1 MKEKGPFLYEKY
13 RYVTINQNIQTEGS
27 ELMSAQRKK
36 SLLMLTVIFLV
47 ALLIFVI
54 GIRNQQLGKV
64 KYDGGENTQI
74 EEDIVLTSLSP
85 TDKPMTTAVP
95 EDLPDIDIKSWEYVL
110 ANKANTYDLLPQVA
124 PIQGE
129 IDRYFDSRA
138 VDSLNQMLSDMRA
151 AGYTFHVN
159 MAYVPYSY
167 QELMYEKK
175 VKELAGDEEI
185 SEKYENQAERI
196 VPRAGQSD
204 HQTALGV
211 DITDGYFT
219 PYTNEELSTEKY
231 VWLRDHCAQYGF
243 IQRYPDGKQG
253 ITGYRQLYSFRYVGK
268 TAAEYIQKY
277 KLCLEEFIQL
287 YKNKEA
293 AENDKNSKK

>member
-1 MKEKGPFLYEKY
+1 
-13 RYVTINQNIQTEGS
+13 
-27 ELMSAQRKK
+27 
-36 SLLMLTVIFLV
+36 MLTVIFLV

-54 GIRNQQLGKV
+54 GNRNQQLGKV
-64 KYDGGENTQI
+64 EYDGGENTPV

-110 ANKANTYDLLPQVA
+110 ANKANTYDLLPQVSS
-124 PIQGE
+124 IQGE
-129 IDRYFDSRA
+129 SDRYFDSRA

-151 AGYTFHVN
+151 AGYSFHVN
-159 MAYVPYSY
+159 LAYVPYSY

-175 VKELAGDEEI
+175 VKELAGDEEV
-185 SEKYENQAERI
+185 SEKFENQAERI

-204 HQTALGV
+204 HQTALSV

-243 IQRYPDGKQG
+243 IQRYPDGKRRPL
-253 ITGYRQLYSFRYVGK
+253 TRFAAHTYRASVHENR
-268 TAAEYIQKY
+268 A
-277 KLCLEEFIQL
+277 LCNRQSKSGASNLAGVALVHPIEALE
-287 YKNKEA
+287 
-293 AENDKNSKK
+293 DMV

>member
-1 MKEKGPFLYEKY
+1 M
-13 RYVTINQNIQTEGS
+13 
-27 ELMSAQRKK
+27 
-36 SLLMLTVIFLV
+36 
-47 ALLIFVI
+47 
-54 GIRNQQLGKV
+54 
-64 KYDGGENTQI
+64 
-74 EEDIVLTSLSP
+74 
-85 TDKPMTTAVP
+85 
-95 EDLPDIDIKSWEYVL
+95 L
-110 ANKANTYDLLPQVA
+110 ANKANTYDLLPQVSS
-124 PIQGE
+124 IQGE
-129 IDRYFDSRA
+129 SDRYFDSRA

-151 AGYTFHVN
+151 AGYSFHVN
-159 MAYVPYSY
+159 LAYVPYSY

-175 VKELAGDEEI
+175 VKELAGDEEV
-185 SEKYENQAERI
+185 SEKFENQAERI

-204 HQTALGV
+204 HQTALSV

-253 ITGYRQLYSFRYVGK
+253 ITGYRQNYTYRYVGK
-268 TAAEYIQKY
+268 TAAEYILKN

-293 AENDKNSKK
+293 AENEKK

>member
-1 MKEKGPFLYEKY
+1 MSTKRKICIVAGVLMLLAAALYF
-13 RYVTINQNIQTEGS
+13 V
-27 ELMSAQRKK
+27 
-36 SLLMLTVIFLV
+36 LLMPQNAIDEHERLEQPVETADEETSVEE
-47 ALLIFVI
+47 AS
-54 GIRNQQLGKV
+54 GQQK
-64 KYDGGENTQI
+64 KET
-74 EEDIVLTSLSP
+74 
-85 TDKPMTTAVP
+85 
-95 EDLPDIDIKSWEYVL
+95 DLPDIDIKSWEYVL
-110 ANKANTYDLLPQVA
+110 ANKANTYDLLPQVSS
-124 PIQGE
+124 IQGE
-129 IDRYFDSRA
+129 SDRYFDSRA

-151 AGYTFHVN
+151 AGYSFHVN
-159 MAYVPYSY
+159 LAYVPYSY

-175 VKELAGDEEI
+175 VKELAGDEEV
-185 SEKYENQAERI
+185 SEKFENQAERI

-204 HQTALGV
+204 HQTALSV

-253 ITGYRQLYSFRYVGK
+253 ITGYRQNYTYRYVGK
-268 TAAEYIQKY
+268 TAAEYILKN

-293 AENDKNSKK
+293 AENEKK

>member
-1 MKEKGPFLYEKY
+1 
-13 RYVTINQNIQTEGS
+13 
-27 ELMSAQRKK
+27 MSAQRKK

-185 SEKYENQAERI
+185 SEKYENQA
-196 VPRAGQSD
+196 
-204 HQTALGV
+204 
-211 DITDGYFT
+211 
-219 PYTNEELSTEKY
+219 
-231 VWLRDHCAQYGF
+231 
-243 IQRYPDGKQG
+243 
-253 ITGYRQLYSFRYVGK
+253 
-268 TAAEYIQKY
+268 
-277 KLCLEEFIQL
+277 
-287 YKNKEA
+287 
-293 AENDKNSKK
+293 

>member
-1 MKEKGPFLYEKY
+1 
-13 RYVTINQNIQTEGS
+13 
-27 ELMSAQRKK
+27 MSAQRKK

-204 HQTALGV
+204 HQTALCV

-268 TAAEYIQKY
+268 TAAEYIQKH

-293 AENDKNSKK
+293 AENEKNSKNNG